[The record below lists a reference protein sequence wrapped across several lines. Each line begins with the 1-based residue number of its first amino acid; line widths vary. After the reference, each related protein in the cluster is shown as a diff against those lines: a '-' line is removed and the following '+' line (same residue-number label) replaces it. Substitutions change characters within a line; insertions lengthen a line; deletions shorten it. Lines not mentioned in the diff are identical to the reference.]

1 MRSAFYGLEIARKGL
16 RAAQVNLELSAHN
29 IANANTE
36 GFTRQQAIQKAIA
49 PSMSIGL
56 FETTTAVRIGGGVDI
71 QEIRQIRD
79 GFLDIQYRRENKS
92 LGEWEVKKNTLSY
105 IESVF
110 NEPSDSGIN
119 TAINEFF
126 NSLQALSMNPED
138 ATTRAAVQQ
147 RALALTETIRDVYIK
162 LEGLQSELNQ
172 NIIFKV
178 NDINSYATRI
188 AALNDQIFNFE
199 VTGRKANDLRD
210 ERNLLLDK
218 LSKLVDVTVFEDS
231 LGRLRVD
238 MGGGRMLVSH
248 TDAFRLDVMRRSDS
262 LTHPQYPKNNHV
274 DIGGLVDVIWQR
286 SGEVVNIGGGELKGL
301 IDMRDGIGGM
311 GPLPGDALF
320 PGVPTELSGTG
331 AVRNLA
337 SAPNNN
343 NSYGVPYYMRMWNL
357 FADTLMITF
366 NAVHR
371 RGYNLA
377 GHTNINLFSDGQTNQ
392 PHIVIPFPLPPPP
405 PPHTPITLPVQ
416 LAHQQPIARFIT
428 ISDLVRDDWNNIAT
442 IYDVQAIHPTLERG
456 NNKNV
461 LRMLD
466 LRHNTFIEEIPN
478 IENFTKGLIST
489 LGVASRQAAHMTH
502 NQETLAE
509 EMSRRRESI
518 SSVSIDEEMSAMVRF
533 QHAYNASARMLTAID
548 EMLDVL
554 VNRVGIVGR

>member
-36 GFTRQQAIQKAIA
+36 GFTRQQAIQRAIPPTMA
-49 PSMSIGL
+49 VSL
-56 FETTTAVRIGGGVDI
+56 FETTAATRIGGGVDI

-79 GFLDIQYRRENKS
+79 GFLDLQFRRENRG

-105 IESVF
+105 IEAIF
-110 NEPSDSGIN
+110 NEPSDSGIS

-147 RALALTETIRDVYIK
+147 RTLALTETIRDVYIK

-178 NDINSYATRI
+178 QDINSYATRI
-188 AALNDQIFNFE
+188 AALNEQIFNFE

-210 ERNLLLDK
+210 ERNLLLDG
-218 LSKLVDVTVFEDS
+218 LSKLVDVNIFEDS

-248 TDAFRLDVMRRSDS
+248 TESFRLDVVRRSDS

-274 DIGGLVDVIWQR
+274 DVGGLVDVIWQS
-286 SGEVVNIGGGELKGL
+286 SGEIVRISGGELKGL
-301 IDMRDGIGGM
+301 IDMRDGIGGT
-311 GPLPGDALF
+311 GTLPGEDQF
-320 PGVPTELSGTG
+320 SGVPTELSGSG
-331 AVRNLA
+331 ISRFLA
-337 SAPNNN
+337 AAPNKND
-343 NSYGVPYYMRMWNL
+343 SYGVPYYMRMWNH

-371 RGYNLA
+371 QGYNLA
-377 GHTNINLFSDGQTNQ
+377 GATDINLFSDGTATFDYSNPRQ
-392 PHIVIPFPLPPPP
+392 PV
-405 PPHTPITLPVQ
+405 
-416 LAHQQPIARFIT
+416 ARFIT
-428 ISDLVRDDWNNIAT
+428 ISDEVRNDWNNIAT
-442 IYDVQAIHPTLERG
+442 IFLDDTDIAAGIAPDEARG
-456 NNKNV
+456 NNKNI

-466 LRHNTFIEEIPN
+466 LRHNTFIEDIPN
-478 IENFTKGLIST
+478 IETFTKGLIST
-489 LGVASRQAAHMTH
+489 LGVASRQAADMNH
-502 NQETLAE
+502 NQETLTE

>member
-36 GFTRQQAIQKAIA
+36 GFTRQQAIQRAIPPTMA
-49 PSMSIGL
+49 VSL
-56 FETTTAVRIGGGVDI
+56 FETTAATRIGGGVDI

-79 GFLDIQYRRENKS
+79 GFLDLQFRRENKG

-105 IESVF
+105 IEAIF
-110 NEPSDSGIN
+110 NEPSDSGIS

-126 NSLQALSMNPED
+126 NSLQSLSMNPED

-178 NDINSYATRI
+178 QDINSYATRI
-188 AALNDQIFNFE
+188 AALNEQIFNFE

-210 ERNLLLDK
+210 ERNLLLDG
-218 LSKLVDVTVFEDS
+218 LSKLVDVNIFEDS
-231 LGRLRVD
+231 HGRLRVD

-248 TDAFRLDVMRRSDS
+248 TESFRLDVVRRSDS

-274 DIGGLVDVIWQR
+274 DIGGLVDVIWQS
-286 SGEVVNIGGGELKGL
+286 SGEIVRISGGELKGL

-311 GPLPGDALF
+311 GTLPGEDQFSGVPGELF
-320 PGVPTELSGTG
+320 PPPPHPPDGPIRDL
-331 AVRNLA
+331 NIPN
-337 SAPNNN
+337 SAPNKND
-343 NSYGVPYYMRMWNL
+343 SYGVPYYMRMWNL

-371 RGYNLA
+371 QGYNLVGA
-377 GHTNINLFSDGQTNQ
+377 TDINLFSDGTATFDYSNPRQ
-392 PHIVIPFPLPPPP
+392 PV
-405 PPHTPITLPVQ
+405 
-416 LAHQQPIARFIT
+416 ARFIT
-428 ISDLVRDDWNNIAT
+428 ISNEVRNDWNNIAT
-442 IYDVQAIHPTLERG
+442 IFLDGTDIAAGIAPDEARG
-456 NNKNV
+456 NNKNI

-466 LRHNTFIEEIPN
+466 LRHNTFIEDIPN
-478 IENFTKGLIST
+478 IETFTKGLIST
-489 LGVASRQAAHMTH
+489 LGVASRQAADMNH
-502 NQETLAE
+502 NQETLTE

>member
-36 GFTRQQAIQKAIA
+36 GFTRQQAIQRAIPPTMA
-49 PSMSIGL
+49 VSL
-56 FETTTAVRIGGGVDI
+56 FETTAATRIGGGVDI

-79 GFLDIQYRRENKS
+79 GFLDLQFRRENKG

-105 IESVF
+105 IEAIF
-110 NEPSDSGIN
+110 NEPSDSGIS

-126 NSLQALSMNPED
+126 NSLQSLSMNPED

-178 NDINSYATRI
+178 QDINSYATRI
-188 AALNDQIFNFE
+188 AALNEQIFNFE

-210 ERNLLLDK
+210 ERNLLLDG
-218 LSKLVDVTVFEDS
+218 LSKLVDVNVFEDS
-231 LGRLRVD
+231 LGRLRID

-248 TDAFRLDVMRRSDS
+248 TESFRLDVVRRSDS

-274 DIGGLVDVIWQR
+274 DIGGLVDVIWQS
-286 SGEVVNIGGGELKGL
+286 SGEIVRISGGELKGL
-301 IDMRDGIGGM
+301 IDMRDGIGGT

-343 NSYGVPYYMRMWNL
+343 NSNGVPYYMRMWNL

-366 NAVHR
+366 NEVHR

-377 GHTNINLFSDGQTNQ
+377 GNTNIYLFSDGISS
-392 PHIVIPFPLPPPP
+392 PAPILIPLPPPP
-405 PPHTPITLPVQ
+405 PSLPPAFSPQ
-416 LAHQQPIARFIT
+416 ILPRQPIARFIT
-428 ISDLVRDDWNNIAT
+428 ISDLVRDDWNNIAA
-442 IYDVQAIHPTLERG
+442 IHDVQAIHPTLERG

-461 LRMLD
+461 LRLLD

-489 LGVASRQAAHMTH
+489 LGVASRQAAHMNH
-502 NQETLAE
+502 NQETLTE